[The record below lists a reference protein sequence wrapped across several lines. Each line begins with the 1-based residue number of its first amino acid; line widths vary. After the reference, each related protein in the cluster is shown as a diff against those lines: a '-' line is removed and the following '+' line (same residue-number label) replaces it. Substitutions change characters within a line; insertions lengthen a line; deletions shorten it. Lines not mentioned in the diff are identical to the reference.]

1 MIGRGLRTIWTFI
14 GDLATKPVETLIELV
29 SWPLWFLD
37 FVKRNSQ
44 LRNFLIWFTIT
55 SALVI
60 VFLGV
65 GIWLTGLLTIGQMAL
80 SLVMMIGQFVVLF
93 SFLSSTKTI
102 ELYPGQEGLFTFG
115 KDYFGN
121 EVLVEAVR
129 DWVGSLG
136 PESKRFLDDMGA
148 EAINGIM
155 LEGPPGTGKTLL
167 AQCLATESGAAFFGT
182 SGTDYQAMFI
192 GVGPMKI
199 MRMYSKARKAAAQY
213 GSAIVFIDE
222 IDAIGGN
229 RGGVSGNNNNAL
241 GGMFGGGG
249 LGVLSKLLTELDGTK
264 EVGRRFQIINNL
276 RGAVGLPEIPTGLV
290 LTIGAT
296 NRFSSLDPALVRPG
310 RIDKVIQ
317 VPQPDKQSRRLII
330 EGYLAK
336 VRHDANDIDVDGMV
350 EDTAGVTPAQLA
362 SAIQRSAPRY
372 AMNAKRLW
380 VTQADIDS
388 ALQEDLVGLAN
399 PIADWDRKQRKS
411 VAIHEA
417 GHAVMAWLVRRDKR
431 ITTVSIVRRGGGILG
446 YVRDVDTQ
454 EVFSQPLERISAN
467 IMVSLAGYHAVELY
481 FDEPWTGA
489 SADFD
494 HIRYYINALAMNA
507 QFGNVPLS
515 GGANVMGGFDP
526 LSDPDVNKAANRYLD
541 ATTQQTRRLLEKH
554 NKLLLMVAGQL
565 LLKDELSSRDFYA
578 ITERYERDEKA
589 SGRTV

>member
-29 SWPLWFLD
+29 SWPLWMLD
-37 FVKRNSQ
+37 FVRRNSQ
-44 LRNFLIWFTIT
+44 LRNFLIWFTIS

-60 VFLGV
+60 FFLGV
-65 GIWLTGLLTIGQMAL
+65 GIWLTGLMTIGQMAL

-102 ELYPGQEGLFTFG
+102 ELYPGQEGLFKFG
-115 KDYFGN
+115 EDYFGN
-121 EVLVEAVR
+121 EVLVAAVR
-129 DWVGSLG
+129 EWISSLG
-136 PESKRFLDDMGA
+136 PDSKRYLDEMGA
-148 EAINGIM
+148 QAINGIM

-199 MRMYSKARKAAAQY
+199 MRMYSKARKAAAEY

-264 EVGRRFQIINNL
+264 EVGRRFQIINTL
-276 RGAVGLPEIPTGLV
+276 RRGVGLPEIAQGLV

-310 RIDKVIQ
+310 RIDKVIE
-317 VPQPDKQSRRLII
+317 VPQPDKYSRKLII
-330 EGYLAK
+330 EGYLRK
-336 VRHDANDIDVDGMV
+336 VKHDNTVDVEGMV

-372 AMNAKRLW
+372 AMNEKRLW
-380 VTQADIDS
+380 ITQEDIDK

-399 PIADWDRKQRKS
+399 PIADWDRLQKKS

-446 YVRDVDTQ
+446 YVRDVDTE
-454 EVFSQPLERISAN
+454 EVFAMPLERLSAN
-467 IMVSLAGYHAVELY
+467 IMVSLAGYHAVDLY

-489 SADFD
+489 DSDFN
-494 HIRYYINALAMNA
+494 HVRYYMHALAMNA
-507 QFGNVPLS
+507 VFGNVPL
-515 GGANVMGGFDP
+515 GGANPMTGFDP
-526 LSDPDVNKAANRYLD
+526 LAD
-541 ATTQQTRRLLEKH
+541 QQTRKAAEQYLDRVTRQTRYMLNE
-554 NKLLLMVAGQL
+554 NRKLLLMVAGALMQ
-565 LLKDELSSRDFYA
+565 KGELSSRDFYA
-578 ITERYERDEKA
+578 ITERYEREL
-589 SGRTV
+589 SNE